1 MSILKP
7 RRKTRQV
14 MIGDVAVGG
23 DAPISVQSMTN
34 TRTED
39 VEATVA
45 QIKGLEKV
53 GCEIVRVAVPGKD
66 AVGALP
72 DIVAQAEIP
81 VVADIHFDY
90 KLGLGA
96 VEADVHAL
104 RINPGNIGARE
115 RVEALVAACNEKGI
129 PIRVGVNSGSLEK
142 DILERD
148 GHPTAVGMV
157 ESAMRHVELLESVG
171 FEDVILSL
179 KASDVAMTVEANRL
193 MAEKCDLPFHLGI
206 TEAGTVLTGSVRS
219 AVGLGVLLAE
229 GIGDTI
235 RVSLAGPVE
244 EEVRVGREILKSLG
258 LRHGGVTVI
267 ACPTCGRCQIDV
279 QAIAE
284 EVERKTA
291 HMRKNLVVAVMGC
304 AVNGPGEARE
314 ADVGIAGGGK
324 SVTVFQQGRPDE
336 VISHISA
343 MDELLYRILNW
354 PHACAKNALG
364 A

>member
-34 TRTED
+34 TKTED
-39 VEATVA
+39 IEATVA

-66 AVGALP
+66 AVAALP
-72 DIVAQAEIP
+72 DIIAQTEIP

-96 VEADVHAL
+96 VEAGVHAL

-115 RVEALVAACNEKGI
+115 RVETLVAACRERGI

-148 GHPTAVGMV
+148 GHPTAQGMV
-157 ESAMRHVELLESVG
+157 ESAMRHVELLDGVG

-179 KASDVAMTVEANRL
+179 KASDVTMTVEANRL
-193 MAEKCDLPFHLGI
+193 MAEKCDLPLHLGI

-219 AVGLGVLLAE
+219 SVGLGVLLAD
-229 GIGDTI
+229 GVGDTI

-244 EEVRVGREILKSLG
+244 EEIRVGREILKSLG

-291 HMRKNLVVAVMGC
+291 HIRKSLVVAVMGC

-314 ADVGIAGGGK
+314 ADVGIAGGG
-324 SVTVFQQGRPDE
+324 VE
-336 VISHISA
+336 
-343 MDELLYRILNW
+343 ELLFIRGEAPSKGYTGSPSADLLRVVRSL
-354 PHACAKNALG
+354 LDQT
-364 A
+364 

>member
-14 MIGDVAVGG
+14 MIGDVAIGG
-23 DAPISVQSMTN
+23 GAPISVQSMTN
-34 TRTED
+34 TKTED

-45 QIKGLEKV
+45 QIKGLEEV
-53 GCEIVRVAVPGKD
+53 GCEIVRVAVPGK
-66 AVGALP
+66 AAIAALP
-72 DIVAQAEIP
+72 DIIAQAGIP

-90 KLGLGA
+90 RLGLGA
-96 VEADVHAL
+96 VEAGVHAL
-104 RINPGNIGARE
+104 RINPGNIGTRE
-115 RVEALVAACNEKGI
+115 RVETLVAACRERGI

-148 GHPTAVGMV
+148 GHPTAQGMV

-193 MAEKCDLPFHLGI
+193 MAEKCDYPFHLGV

-219 AVGLGVLLAE
+219 SVGLGVLLTE

-235 RVSLAGPVE
+235 RVSLSGPVE

-291 HMRKNLVVAVMGC
+291 HIRKSLVVAVMGC

-314 ADVGIAGGGK
+314 ADVGIAGGGDEALLFAEGVVVSTIAK
-324 SVTVFQQGRPDE
+324 PDA
-336 VISHISA
+336 IW
-343 MDELLYRILNW
+343 ELLAGIARLV
-354 PHACAKNALG
+354 
-364 A
+364 

>member
-1 MSILKP
+1 
-7 RRKTRQV
+7 
-14 MIGDVAVGG
+14 
-23 DAPISVQSMTN
+23 MTN
-34 TRTED
+34 TKTED
-39 VEATVA
+39 IEATVA
-45 QIKGLEKV
+45 QIKSLEKI
-53 GCEIVRVAVPGKD
+53 GCEIVRVAVPGKA
-66 AVGALP
+66 AVAVLP

-81 VVADIHFDY
+81 VVADIHFDH

-96 VEADVHAL
+96 VEAGVHAL

-115 RVEALVAACNEKGI
+115 RVEMLVAACKEKGI

-148 GHPTAVGMV
+148 GHPTAEGMV
-157 ESAMRHVELLESVG
+157 ESAMRHVELLESGG

-219 AVGLGVLLAE
+219 SVGLGVLLAE

-244 EEVRVGREILKSLG
+244 EEIRVGREILKSLG

-291 HMRKNLVVAVMGC
+291 HIRKSLVVAVMGC

-314 ADVGIAGGGK
+314 ADVGIAGGGEEVLLFAHGEIV
-324 SVTVFQQGRPDE
+324 STLAEPD
-336 VISHISA
+336 A
-343 MDELLYRILNW
+343 LKTLLAEI
-354 PHACAKNALG
+354 ALLV
-364 A
+364 

>member
-34 TRTED
+34 TKTED

-45 QIKGLEKV
+45 QIKGLEEV
-53 GCEIVRVAVPGKD
+53 GCDIVRVAVPGKD
-66 AVGALP
+66 AVAALP
-72 DIVAQAEIP
+72 DILAQAGIP

-96 VEADVHAL
+96 VEAGVHAL

-115 RVEALVAACNEKGI
+115 RVETLVAACKEKSI

-148 GHPTAVGMV
+148 GHPTPQGMV
-157 ESAMRHVELLESVG
+157 ESATRHVELLESVA

-179 KASDVAMTVEANRL
+179 KASDVGMTVEANRL
-193 MAEKCDLPFHLGI
+193 MAEKCNLPFHLGI

-219 AVGLGVLLAE
+219 SVGLAVLLAE

-235 RVSLAGPVE
+235 RVSLSGPVE

-284 EVERKTA
+284 EVERRTA
-291 HMRKNLVVAVMGC
+291 HIRKSLVVAVMGC
-304 AVNGPGEARE
+304 AVNGPGEAKE
-314 ADVGIAGGGK
+314 ADVGIAGGGEEILLFADGE
-324 SVTVFQQGRPDE
+324 TLATTTPA
-336 VISHISA
+336 SA
-343 MDELLYRILNW
+343 LTELLAHIEGLPR
-354 PHACAKNALG
+354 A
-364 A
+364 

>member
-34 TRTED
+34 TKTED
-39 VEATVA
+39 VEATVV

-53 GCEIVRVAVPGKD
+53 GCDIVRVAVPGKA
-66 AVGALP
+66 AVAALP
-72 DIVAQAEIP
+72 DILAQAEIP

-90 KLGLGA
+90 RLGLGA
-96 VEADVHAL
+96 IEAGVHAL

-115 RVEALVAACNEKGI
+115 RVETLVAACEEKGI

-148 GHPTAVGMV
+148 GHPTAQGMV

-193 MAEKCDLPFHLGI
+193 MAEKCDIPFHLGI
-206 TEAGTVLTGSVRS
+206 TEAGTVLTGSIRS
-219 AVGLGVLLAE
+219 SVGLAVLLAE

-244 EEVRVGREILKSLG
+244 EEIRVGREILKSLG

-291 HMRKNLVVAVMGC
+291 HIRKSLVVAVMGC
-304 AVNGPGEARE
+304 TVNGPGEAKE
-314 ADVGIAGGGK
+314 ADVGIAGGGA
-324 SVTVFQQGRPDE
+324 E
-336 VISHISA
+336 VLLFARGEVVSTLA
-343 MDELLYRILNW
+343 ATAALAELLASIARLV
-354 PHACAKNALG
+354 
-364 A
+364 

>member
-7 RRKTRQV
+7 RRETRQV

-34 TRTED
+34 TKTQD
-39 VEATVA
+39 IEATVA

-53 GCEIVRVAVPGKD
+53 GCEIVRVAVPGKA
-66 AVGALP
+66 AVAALP

-96 VEADVHAL
+96 VEAGVHAL
-104 RINPGNIGARE
+104 RINPGNIGAQE
-115 RVEALVAACNEKGI
+115 RVEMLVAACKEQGI
-129 PIRVGVNSGSLEK
+129 PIRIGVNSGSLEK

-148 GHPTAVGMV
+148 GHPTAQGMV
-157 ESAMRHVELLESVG
+157 ESAMRHVELLGSVG
-171 FEDVILSL
+171 FEDVVLSL
-179 KASDVAMTVEANRL
+179 KASDVGMTVEANRL

-219 AVGLGVLLAE
+219 SVGLAVLLAE

-284 EVERKTA
+284 EVERKIA
-291 HMRKNLVVAVMGC
+291 HIRKNLVVAVMGC
-304 AVNGPGEARE
+304 TVNGPGEARE
-314 ADVGIAGGGK
+314 ADVGIAGGGEE
-324 SVTVFQQGRPDE
+324 TLLFAHGE
-336 VISHISA
+336 VLRTIHGPAIA
-343 MDELLYRILNW
+343 DALLEEI
-354 PHACAKNALG
+354 A
-364 A
+364 

>member
-34 TRTED
+34 TKSED

-45 QIKGLEKV
+45 QIKSLEQV
-53 GCEIVRVAVPGKD
+53 GCEIVRVAVPGKA
-66 AVGALP
+66 AVAALP
-72 DIVAQAEIP
+72 DIISRASIP

-90 KLGLGA
+90 RLGLGA
-96 VEADVHAL
+96 VEAGVHAL

-115 RVEALVAACNEKGI
+115 RVVELVAACRERGI
-129 PIRVGVNSGSLEK
+129 PIRIGVNSGSLEE

-148 GHPTAVGMV
+148 GHPTAAGIV
-157 ESAMRHVELLESVG
+157 ESASHQVELLESLG
-171 FEDVILSL
+171 FEDIILSL
-179 KASDVAMTVEANRL
+179 KSSDVGMTVEANRA
-193 MAEKCDLPFHLGI
+193 MAEKCDYPLHLGI

-219 AVGLGVLLAE
+219 SVGLAVLLAE

-235 RVSLAGPVE
+235 RVSLSGPVE
-244 EEVRVGREILKSLG
+244 EEVRVGREVLKSLG

-279 QAIAE
+279 RAIAE
-284 EVERKTA
+284 EIEGKTGHIRKS
-291 HMRKNLVVAVMGC
+291 LVVAVMGC

-314 ADVGIAGGGK
+314 ADVGIAGGAA
-324 SVTVFQQGRPDE
+324 E
-336 VISHISA
+336 VLLFA
-343 MDELLYRILNW
+343 AGEVLRALPPAQAAEELLCRINELD
-354 PHACAKNALG
+354 
-364 A
+364 

>member
-1 MSILKP
+1 
-7 RRKTRQV
+7 

-34 TRTED
+34 TKTED
-39 VEATVA
+39 VASTVA
-45 QIKGLEKV
+45 QIASLEKV
-53 GCEIVRVAVPGKD
+53 GCEIVRVAVPGKE
-66 AVGALP
+66 AVAALP
-72 DIVAQAEIP
+72 GIIAQAEIP

-90 KLGLGA
+90 QLGLGA
-96 VEADVHAL
+96 VEAGVHAL

-115 RVEALVAACNEKGI
+115 RVETLVAACKEKEI

-148 GHPTAVGMV
+148 GHPTAQGMV

-193 MAEKCDLPFHLGI
+193 VAEKCDLPFHLGI

-219 AVGLGVLLAE
+219 SVGLAVLLSE
-229 GIGDTI
+229 GMGDTI
-235 RVSLAGPVE
+235 RVSLSGPVE

-291 HMRKNLVVAVMGC
+291 HIRKSLVVAVMGC

-314 ADVGIAGGGK
+314 ADVGIAGGGE
-324 SVTVFQQGRPDE
+324 E
-336 VISHISA
+336 VLLFAGGEILA
-343 MDELLYRILNW
+343 TTTAVRGLTELLAHIAGLTQ
-354 PHACAKNALG
+354 A
-364 A
+364 

>member
-34 TRTED
+34 TKTED

-45 QIKGLEKV
+45 QINGLEEA
-53 GCEIVRVAVPGKD
+53 GCEIVRVAVPGKA
-66 AVGALP
+66 AVAALP
-72 DIVAQAEIP
+72 DIVAQASIP
-81 VVADIHFDY
+81 VVADMHFDY
-90 KLGLGA
+90 RLGLGA
-96 VEADVHAL
+96 VEAGVHGL
-104 RINPGNIGARE
+104 RVNPGNIGARE
-115 RVEALVAACNEKGI
+115 RVEALVAACRERGI

-148 GHPTAVGMV
+148 GHPTAAGMV
-157 ESAMRHVELLESVG
+157 ESAMRHVELLDGLG
-171 FEDVILSL
+171 FGDVILSL
-179 KASDVAMTVEANRL
+179 KSSDVAMTVEANRL

-235 RVSLAGPVE
+235 RVSLSGPVE

-291 HMRKNLVVAVMGC
+291 HIRKSLVVAVMGC

-314 ADVGIAGGGK
+314 ADIGIAGGQDEMLLFAEGEVVSTLRADEAL
-324 SVTVFQQGRPDE
+324 SVLLGR
-336 VISHISA
+336 ISGFA
-343 MDELLYRILNW
+343 
-354 PHACAKNALG
+354 
-364 A
+364 

>member
-34 TRTED
+34 TKTED
-39 VEATVA
+39 LEATIA
-45 QIKGLEKV
+45 QIKNLEKV
-53 GCEIVRVAVPGKD
+53 GCEIVRVAVPGKA
-66 AVGALP
+66 AVAALP
-72 DIVAQAEIP
+72 DIIAQAEMP

-96 VEADVHAL
+96 VEAGVHAL

-115 RVEALVAACNEKGI
+115 RVETLFAACKEKGI

-142 DILERD
+142 DILERE
-148 GHPTAVGMV
+148 GHPTAEGMV
-157 ESAMRHVELLESVG
+157 ESAMRHVELLDRLG

-193 MAEKCDLPFHLGI
+193 MAEMCDLPFHLGI

-219 AVGLGVLLAE
+219 SVGLGVLLAE

-291 HMRKNLVVAVMGC
+291 HIRKNLVVAVMGC

-314 ADVGIAGGGK
+314 ADVGIAGGGE
-324 SVTVFQQGRPDE
+324 E
-336 VISHISA
+336 VVMFSSGDVVCAFPAAAAIA
-343 MDELLYRILNW
+343 ELLARVSRLS
-354 PHACAKNALG
+354 
-364 A
+364 

>member
-1 MSILKP
+1 
-7 RRKTRQV
+7 
-14 MIGDVAVGG
+14 MIGEVAVGG

-34 TRTED
+34 TKTED
-39 VEATVA
+39 IEATVA
-45 QIKGLEKV
+45 QIESLEKI

-66 AVGALP
+66 AVAALP
-72 DIVAQAEIP
+72 DIIAQTEIP

-96 VEADVHAL
+96 VEAGVHAL

-115 RVEALVAACNEKGI
+115 WVETLVAACKEKGI

-148 GHPTAVGMV
+148 GHPTAQGMV

-171 FEDVILSL
+171 FEDTILSL
-179 KASDVAMTVEANRL
+179 KASNVAMTVEANRL
-193 MAEKCDLPFHLGI
+193 MAEKCDLPLHLGI

-219 AVGLGVLLAE
+219 SVGLGVLLAE

-244 EEVRVGREILKSLG
+244 EEIRVGREILKSLG

-284 EVERKTA
+284 EIERKTA
-291 HMRKNLVVAVMGC
+291 HIRKNLVVAVMGC
-304 AVNGPGEARE
+304 AVNGPGEASE
-314 ADVGIAGGGK
+314 ADVGIAGGNKG
-324 SVTVFQQGRPDE
+324 VLLFRHGE
-336 VISHISA
+336 VLRAINCASIA
-343 MDELLYRILNW
+343 DVLLAEIT
-354 PHACAKNALG
+354 
-364 A
+364 